1 MAKTT
6 KKPAVKKGK
15 AKIAGNNIKKILE
28 EINMPQVELADLA
41 LDGNTAH
48 LSRII
53 NGQRKCISLPIA
65 MEISKVL
72 GRPVEEVFI
81 YAGNKTTKRL

>member
-1 MAKTT
+1 MDKNEILSHARKE
-6 KKPAVKKGK
+6 K
-15 AKIAGNNIKKILE
+15 AQIQGNRIKQILE
-28 EINMPQVELADLA
+28 EIDMPQVELADLA

-65 MEISKVL
+65 MKIAKVL
-72 GRPVEEVFI
+72 GKSVEEVFI
-81 YAGNKTTKRL
+81 YGDDNTKKRL